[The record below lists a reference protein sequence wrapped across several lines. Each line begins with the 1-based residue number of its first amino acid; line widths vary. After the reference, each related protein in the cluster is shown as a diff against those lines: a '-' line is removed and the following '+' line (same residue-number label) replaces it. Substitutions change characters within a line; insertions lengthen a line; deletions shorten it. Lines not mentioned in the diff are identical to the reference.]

1 MNGWSGKLVTTVAAV
16 LTIALCTIDR
26 PTSAHG
32 VWALWVEA
40 PLLLVTIIGGGMA
53 PESLK
58 DPILV
63 SGFILI
69 PLGWVVIGAS
79 LLRTKT
85 LETAR
90 T

>member
-1 MNGWSGKLVTTVAAV
+1 MTPALAITAVGVGASGVLPGW
-16 LTIALCTIDR
+16 
-26 PTSAHG
+26 G

-40 PLLLVTIIGGGMA
+40 PLLLITVIGGGMA
-53 PESLK
+53 PESLETLV
-58 DPILV
+58 LV

>member
-1 MNGWSGKLVTTVAAV
+1 MTPALATAAV
-16 LTIALCTIDR
+16 GVGASRVL
-26 PTSAHG
+26 PGWG
-32 VWALWVEA
+32 VWALWFET
-40 PLLLVTIIGGGMA
+40 PLLLVAIIGGGMA

-58 DPILV
+58 EVFLV

-85 LETAR
+85 LRTAR